1 MLEDK
6 VKKIL
11 INAGW
16 TEGMIAAID
25 EKQAEHALALI
36 GYDKDG
42 ELLESLTKIEKIL
55 VGKAGL
61 GLGYVREMHP
71 QQIQSLLHLGG
82 YDEFGEKFPQPEE
95 PKAQVIDSIEEEE
108 YTISGSAENTMNL
121 GNYSSA
127 KRGVFVGKKFKIA
140 KNLSDAERFAKLREE
155 TKKVQMLAETQL
167 SGICMEAMGPSGF
180 DDASWLTISSRVFKN
195 AMAKT
200 KAVFG
205 IKEEPKAP
213 AAT

>member
-1 MLEDK
+1 MP
-6 VKKIL
+6 
-11 INAGW
+11 
-16 TEGMIAAID
+16 
-25 EKQAEHALALI
+25 
-36 GYDKDG
+36 
-42 ELLESLTKIEKIL
+42 EKIIEIL
-55 VGKAGL
+55 MKK
-61 GLGYVREMHP
+61 GYAKEEIAIMPNDQVANV
-71 QQIQSLLHLGG
+71 LHNLG
-82 YDEFGEKFPQPEE
+82 YDEFGEKIQPV
-95 PKAQVIDSIEEEE
+95 AQEAIEEEE

-127 KRGVFVGKKFKIA
+127 KRGVFVGKKLKIA

-205 IKEEPKAP
+205 IKDEPKAP